1 MLSFKQNFN
10 IKENNRSGGF
20 ECILSTAEVELDCGC
35 RIGVSLRWREVLFNG
50 RVSGGNV
57 ICYRKL
63 IACCWCPL
71 TVYWL
76 CGYTAEPNTHFT
88 TVTVALNHYLFC
100 FFILI
105 IQVHIETFLLRC
117 FFIGMFGCTDSN
129 AAALIC
135 VPITGLITSTSRSQV
150 SECSRNS

>member
-10 IKENNRSGGF
+10 IKENNRSGGC

-35 RIGVSLRWREVLFNG
+35 RIGVSWRWREVLFNG

-76 CGYTAEPNTHFT
+76 CGYTAEPNTYFT
-88 TVTVALNHYLFC
+88 TVTVALNHYFFYFFYSYNPSSHRDIPAAVLFHRHVW
-100 FFILI
+100 L
-105 IQVHIETFLLRC
+105 HRLKRC
-117 FFIGMFGCTDSN
+117 CIDLCSHHRIDHQHK
-129 AAALIC
+129 
-135 VPITGLITSTSRSQV
+135 SQPSFRV
-150 SECSRNS
+150 FT